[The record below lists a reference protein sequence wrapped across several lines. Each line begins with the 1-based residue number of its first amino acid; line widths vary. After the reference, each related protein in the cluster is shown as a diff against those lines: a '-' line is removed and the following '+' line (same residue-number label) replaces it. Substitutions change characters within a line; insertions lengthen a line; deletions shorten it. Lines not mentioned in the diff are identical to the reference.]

1 MEVKQIYNIVNTI
14 TSEVLGDSTVVA
26 EDLSNIVDVGR
37 AIFNSESLDKY
48 VRKLVDHI
56 GKVIFVDRKY
66 SGSAPSVLMDGWEYG
81 AVLEKISAN
90 LPNATENESW
100 ELTDG
105 ASYDPNIF
113 TQPDVSAK
121 FFEKKTTFEIPLS
134 IVERQAKSAFSNAE
148 QMNAFLSMLY
158 TSVDNSAT
166 VKTDELIM
174 RTINNFIGE
183 TFYNLD
189 SAGDYST
196 GNTSA
201 VNLLALYNERYDESL
216 TAENAITDPAFIRF
230 AVFTMGLYRSRMS
243 KMSKLFNMGSMAR
256 FTPEDKLHFVLLS
269 DFASA
274 ANVFLQSDT
283 FHEEFTKLPTAETV
297 PYWQGSGLGYDFDD
311 VSSINVT
318 TASGHSVNPTGIIG
332 IMFDRDAL
340 GVCNVDRRVTTNY
353 NGKAEFWNNWYKF
366 DASYFNDFNENFV
379 VFYVA

>member
-201 VNLLALYNERYDESL
+201 VNLLALYNARYDESL